1 MPTPVPSLTD
11 RFPLPKQALQ
21 VVTKALILFVL
32 ANLLFA
38 WVYPLPALGNIS
50 IYNRL
55 IPGRNRLPY
64 GDNPAAAYN
73 ISLYNL
79 DAMFSAHEIDQAP
92 KPPEEYRVLLI
103 GDSST
108 WGYLLEPEQTLSAQ
122 INKSNLTTQ
131 DGRQV
136 VAYNLGYPVMSLM
149 KDLVILDRALQY
161 QPDLIIWLVTL
172 ESFPV
177 DKQLFPPLLQNNPKT
192 VSALI
197 RKHQLNL
204 DATDSDLPPRTFY
217 QHTILG
223 ARRELANWLRLQLYG
238 LLWAATGID
247 QDIPDQYTL
256 RLEDLS
262 ADDSFHNLTPPHLQA
277 SDLALDV
284 LQAGISLAGETPV
297 VVINEP
303 MFISQGENSN
313 IRYNF
318 YYPRWAYDDY
328 RNLLKEASAS
338 GGWQYLDLWDIVP
351 PGEFT
356 NTAVHMT
363 ANGTTILADRVSETI
378 SSIASHHP

>member
-284 LQAGISLAGETPV
+284 LQAGINLAGETPV

-328 RNLLKEASAS
+328 RSLLKEASAS

>member
-1 MPTPVPSLTD
+1 MPTSLPSLTD
-11 RFPLPKQALQ
+11 RYPLPKQALR
-21 VVTKALILFVL
+21 VVIKALILFVL
-32 ANLLFA
+32 VNILFA
-38 WVYPLPALGNIS
+38 WVYPLPALGHLS

-55 IPGRNRLPY
+55 IPGRIRLPY
-64 GDNPAAAYN
+64 GDNPATAYN

-79 DAMFSAHEIDQAP
+79 DAMFSAHEIDKGP
-92 KPPEEYRVLLI
+92 KPLDEYRVLLI

-108 WGYLLEPEQTLSAQ
+108 WGYLLKPEQTLSAQ
-122 INKSNLTTQ
+122 INASNLTTL

-136 VAYNLGYPVMSLM
+136 AAYNLGYPVMSLM
-149 KDLVILDRALQY
+149 KDLVILHRALQY

-177 DKQLFPPLLQNNPKT
+177 DKQLFPPLLQNNPET
-192 VSALI
+192 VNTLI
-197 RKHQLNL
+197 REQQLNL
-204 DATDSDLPPRTFY
+204 DSTDSELPSRKFY
-217 QHTILG
+217 QQTIVG

-284 LQAGISLAGETPV
+284 LQAGINLAGDTPV